1 MQHYP
6 SPAAAVR
13 VEVSL
18 VTLLWIIE
26 LLVSTPVTNLQ
37 VQQELILK

>member
-6 SPAAAVR
+6 SPAAVERAVT
-13 VEVSL
+13 L

-26 LLVSTPVTNLQ
+26 LLASGPVTGLQ
-37 VQQELILK
+37 VLQELILK